1 MNDFYLARIEALE
14 KKVKQLENEI
24 YTNALKII
32 VNDPIFETPIKD
44 E

>member
-14 KKVKQLENEI
+14 KRIQQLEDEI
-24 YTNALKII
+24 YTNALKML

>member
-14 KKVKQLENEI
+14 KRIEQLENEI

-32 VNDPIFETPIKD
+32 VNDPIFENPIKD

>member
-14 KKVKQLENEI
+14 KRIEQLENEI

-32 VNDPIFETPIKD
+32 VNDPIFETPIKY

>member
-14 KKVKQLENEI
+14 KKVKQLEDEI

-32 VNDPIFETPIKD
+32 VNDPIFENPIKL
-44 E
+44 

>member
-24 YTNALKII
+24 HTNALKII
-32 VNDPIFETPIKD
+32 VNDPVFNEPIKL
-44 E
+44 

>member
-24 YTNALKII
+24 YTNALKMI
-32 VNDPIFETPIKD
+32 VNDPIFENPIKY